1 MAGNYS
7 PTSPLIPPH
16 LPAGNSS
23 PCKPLSSPITSNAS
37 SSSTP
42 NLHRKLSAK
51 FLRRKNS
58 SATKTTNTTPH
69 SSPTIAGGGKDAPSS
84 STSAYQHHH
93 HQPVSSSPL
102 GPDHQFERSQQ
113 SFSPRPIQASNQYSL
128 SSGLNPPQPPLV
140 FLGNSPS
147 SSSTST
153 SNNIKNGINSNSLP
167 SSNWNSIHSIFHLNH
182 HQPPPPTQQQ
192 DHHHHQQ
199 DSTSSSIG
207 LIPTKGAQAPPATS
221 IPTNKQKK
229 QI

>member
-1 MAGNYS
+1 MNDEPPVTRLVMAGNYS
-7 PTSPLIPPH
+7 TTSPLIPPH

-93 HQPVSSSPL
+93 HQPVLSSPL

-113 SFSPRPIQASNQYSL
+113 SFSPRPIQASNQYINLMINGGPYKPTPSPTEFKR
-128 SSGLNPPQPPLV
+128 STPNPTP
-140 FLGNSPS
+140 
-147 SSSTST
+147 
-153 SNNIKNGINSNSLP
+153 
-167 SSNWNSIHSIFHLNH
+167 HSVLL
-182 HQPPPPTQQQ
+182 
-192 DHHHHQQ
+192 
-199 DSTSSSIG
+199 TSSSI
-207 LIPTKGAQAPPATS
+207 LVLNQYHFIQFYEYTS
-221 IPTNKQKK
+221 
-229 QI
+229 